1 MEFNKKVRP
10 ESQKESKKRR
20 PYKAPEVIYEGAIT
34 IRAGTV
40 IGPQGFGSDQPFGA
54 PFDS

>member
-20 PYKAPEVIYEGAIT
+20 SYEAPEIIYEGAIT

-40 IGPQGFGSDQPFGA
+40 IDPQGFGSGEPFGP